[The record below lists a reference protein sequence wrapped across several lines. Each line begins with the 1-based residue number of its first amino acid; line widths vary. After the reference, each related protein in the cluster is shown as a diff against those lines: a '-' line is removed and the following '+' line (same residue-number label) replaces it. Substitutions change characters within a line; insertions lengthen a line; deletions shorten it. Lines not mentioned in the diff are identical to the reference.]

1 VVRRFALV
9 LLLTVPLTAAGT
21 LAAHTAA
28 YALLNAPSEGVH
40 GYLGH
45 LPQLLTLLALPVLLA
60 LAVAGRARSPRAWPF
75 AAAAL
80 AAFVAQ
86 EHVERLAHTGEVPF
100 LLDRPVFLVGLAVQ
114 LPFALAAWLVARLL
128 IRVAAALRPQRRRF
142 LRRHTVAP
150 LRRFSFIAARSLVAV
165 GAAAP
170 RGPPVGH
177 PSR

>member
-1 VVRRFALV
+1 VRRFALV

-28 YALLNAPSEGVH
+28 YALVDAPPDGVH

-45 LPQLLTLLALPVLLA
+45 LPQLLTILALPVLLA

-86 EHVERLAHTGEVPF
+86 EHVERLAHTGELPF

-114 LPFALAAWLVARLL
+114 VPFALAAWLAARLL
-128 IRVAAALRPQRRRF
+128 IRVAAALRPRRR
-142 LRRHTVAP
+142 RSVRSRTPAP
-150 LRRFSFIAARSLVAV
+150 LRRYAFIAARSLVAV

-170 RGPPVGH
+170 LGPPAGN
-177 PSR
+177 PAR